1 MAENVPLNSFKTVPV
16 TLGAEDKQLIY
27 TCPAGVS
34 AVVLFAQVSNVGEDE
49 EWFSAYHERE
59 GVHTEL
65 LHQAPIYPHDAAR
78 AIVGGRMILQTG
90 DAMRV
95 TASSE
100 NLKMVLSLLETAT
113 GAEV

>member
-1 MAENVPLNSFKTVPV
+1 MPNDVPLNRFHTVPV

-27 TCPAGVS
+27 TCPQGVS
-34 AVVLFAQVSNVGEDE
+34 AVVLFAQVSNVGEEE
-49 EWFSAYHERE
+49 EWFSAYHSRE
-59 GVHTEL
+59 DVNTEL

-90 DAMRV
+90 DSMKI
-95 TASSE
+95 TASSA

-113 GAEV
+113 GGEV